1 MLLLIKDNKLL
12 TKNQIGVLYGVASV
26 ACFAM
31 MDACVKWLDQFPVG
45 EVLFARFFFGL
56 IPILMLIPK
65 SDLKTFYKTSRP
77 RLHIFRAVSGTL
89 AIIALFIALREIPLA
104 DVVSL
109 TFGGPI
115 FVTLGSI
122 FFLSEKVG
130 IRRWSAVFIG
140 FIGMLM
146 IVKPAYEELNVY
158 YIFPIIFCIFFACV
172 ALSIRSLSTTE
183 PNYRIA
189 LYFSVLSMVVG
200 LFTLP
205 YGWVMPNKFELFLLI
220 FCGIIGSVANILL
233 TVSLRIAEA
242 SLVTPTKYLNLVFAI
257 LLGYFIWGEIPRVLT
272 LIGAGLIIT
281 SSLIIFM
288 RESRLKKQV
297 VSPRT

>member
-1 MLLLIKDNKLL
+1 MF
-12 TKNQIGVLYGVASV
+12 TRNQLGVLYGIASV

-31 MDACVKWLDQFPVG
+31 MDASVKWLDMFPVG
-45 EVLFARFFFGL
+45 QVLFSRFFFGL
-56 IPILMLIPK
+56 IPILMLVPRGEF
-65 SDLKTFYKTSRP
+65 KTFYKTSRP
-77 RLHIFRAVSGTL
+77 KLHAFRAITGTL

-130 IRRWSAVFIG
+130 IKRWLAVLIG
-140 FIGMLM
+140 FFGMLL
-146 IVKPAYEELNVY
+146 IVKPAYEELNIY

-172 ALSIRSLSTTE
+172 ALSIRSLSSTE

-189 LYFSVLSMVVG
+189 LYFSLLSMTVG
-200 LFTLP
+200 LLTLP
-205 YGWVMPNKFELFLLI
+205 FGWVMPNKFELFLLI
-220 FCGIIGSVANILL
+220 FTGLVGSVANILL
-233 TVSLRIAEA
+233 TVSLRYAEA

-257 LLGYFIWGEIPRVLT
+257 LLGYFIWSEIPKLLT
-272 LIGAGLIIT
+272 LVGAGLIII
-281 SSLIIFM
+281 SSVIIFM
-288 RESRLKKQV
+288 RESELKKKV
-297 VSPRT
+297 VSSRP

>member
-1 MLLLIKDNKLL
+1 M
-12 TKNQIGVLYGVASV
+12 ASV

-31 MDACVKWLDQFPVG
+31 MDASVKWLDQFPVG

-56 IPILMLIPK
+56 IPILMLVPK
-65 SDLKTFYKTSRP
+65 NEIKTFYKTTRP
-77 RLHIFRAVSGTL
+77 KLHAFRAVSGTL

-130 IRRWSAVFIG
+130 IRRWSAVLIG
-140 FIGMLM
+140 FIGMLL
-146 IVKPAYEELNVY
+146 IIKPAYEDLNIY
-158 YIFPIIFCIFFACV
+158 YFFPIIFCIFFACV
-172 ALSIRSLSTTE
+172 ALSIRSLSSTE

-189 LYFSVLSMVVG
+189 LYFSLLSMLVG

-205 YGWVMPNKFELFLLI
+205 FGWKMPNLFELFLLI
-220 FCGIIGSVANILL
+220 FTGIIGSYANILL
-233 TVSLRIAEA
+233 TISLRISEA

-257 LLGYFIWGEIPRVLT
+257 FLGYFIWGEVPKILT
-272 LIGAGLIIT
+272 LIGAGLIII
-281 SSLIIFM
+281 SSIIIFI
-288 RESRLKKQV
+288 RKLN
-297 VSPRT
+297 

>member
-1 MLLLIKDNKLL
+1 MF
-12 TKNQIGVLYGVASV
+12 TRNQLGVLYGIASV

-31 MDACVKWLDQFPVG
+31 MDASVKWLDMFPVG
-45 EVLFARFFFGL
+45 QVLFSRFFFGL
-56 IPILMLIPK
+56 IPILMLVPRGEF
-65 SDLKTFYKTSRP
+65 KTFYKTSRP
-77 RLHIFRAVSGTL
+77 KLHAFRAISGTL

-130 IRRWSAVFIG
+130 IRRWLAVLIG
-140 FIGMLM
+140 FFGMLL
-146 IVKPAYEELNVY
+146 IVKPAYEELNIY

-172 ALSIRSLSTTE
+172 ALSLRSLSSTE

-189 LYFSVLSMVVG
+189 LYFSLLSMIVG

-205 YGWVMPNKFELFLLI
+205 FGWVMPNKFELFLLI
-220 FCGIIGSVANILL
+220 FTGLVGSVANILL
-233 TVSLRIAEA
+233 TVSLRYAEA

-257 LLGYFIWGEIPRVLT
+257 LLGYFIWSEIPKLLT
-272 LIGAGLIIT
+272 LVGAGLIII
-281 SSLIIFM
+281 SSVIIFM
-288 RESRLKKQV
+288 RESELKKKV
-297 VSPRT
+297 VSSRP

>member
-1 MLLLIKDNKLL
+1 ML
-12 TKNQIGVLYGVASV
+12 TRNQLGVLYGIASV

-31 MDACVKWLDQFPVG
+31 MDACVKWLDMFPVG
-45 EVLFARFFFGL
+45 QVLFSRFFFGL
-56 IPILMLIPK
+56 IPILMLVPRGEF
-65 SDLKTFYKTSRP
+65 KTFYKTSRP
-77 RLHIFRAVSGTL
+77 KLHAFRAITGTL

-130 IRRWSAVFIG
+130 IRRWLAVLIG
-140 FIGMLM
+140 FFGMLL
-146 IVKPAYEELNVY
+146 IVKPAYEELNIY

-172 ALSIRSLSTTE
+172 ALSIRSLSSTE

-189 LYFSVLSMVVG
+189 LYFSLLSMIVG
-200 LFTLP
+200 LLTLP
-205 YGWVMPNKFELFLLI
+205 FGWVMPNKFELFLLI
-220 FCGIIGSVANILL
+220 FTGLVGSGANILL
-233 TVSLRIAEA
+233 TVSLRYAEA

-257 LLGYFIWGEIPRVLT
+257 LLGYFIWSEIPKLLT
-272 LIGAGLIIT
+272 LVGAGLIII
-281 SSLIIFM
+281 SSVIIFM
-288 RESRLKKQV
+288 RESELKKKV
-297 VSPRT
+297 VSSRP

>member
-1 MLLLIKDNKLL
+1 ML

-31 MDACVKWLDQFPVG
+31 MDACVKWLDQYPVG
-45 EVLFARFFFGL
+45 EVLFCRFFFGL
-56 IPILMLIPK
+56 IPILMLVPK
-65 SDLKTFYKTSRP
+65 EELKTFYKTNRP
-77 RLHIFRAVSGTL
+77 KLHAFRAISGTL

-140 FIGMLM
+140 FIGMLL
-146 IVKPAYEELNVY
+146 IVKPAYDELNIY
-158 YIFPIIFCIFFACV
+158 YLFPIIFCIFFACV
-172 ALSIRSLSTTE
+172 ALSIRSLSSTE

-189 LYFSVLSMVVG
+189 LYFSLLSMVVG
-200 LFTLP
+200 LCTLP
-205 YGWVMPNKFELFLLI
+205 FGWVTPSKVDLLLLI
-220 FCGIIGSVANILL
+220 FTGVIGSIANILL

-257 LLGYFIWGEIPRVLT
+257 LLGYFIWGEIPKILT
-272 LIGAGLIIT
+272 LLGALLVIT
-281 SSLIIFM
+281 SSLIIFV
-288 RESRLKKQV
+288 RESKLKKQIIN
-297 VSPRT
+297 PRA

>member
-1 MLLLIKDNKLL
+1 MF
-12 TKNQIGVLYGVASV
+12 TRNQLGVLYGIASV

-31 MDACVKWLDQFPVG
+31 MDASVKWLDMFPVG
-45 EVLFARFFFGL
+45 QVLFSRFFFGL
-56 IPILMLIPK
+56 IPILMLVPRGEF
-65 SDLKTFYKTSRP
+65 KTFYKTSRP
-77 RLHIFRAVSGTL
+77 KLHAFRAITGTL

-130 IRRWSAVFIG
+130 VKRWLAVLIG
-140 FIGMLM
+140 FFGMLL
-146 IVKPAYEELNVY
+146 IVKPAYEELNIY

-172 ALSIRSLSTTE
+172 ALSIRSLSSTE

-189 LYFSVLSMVVG
+189 LYFSLLSMIVG
-200 LFTLP
+200 LLTLP
-205 YGWVMPNKFELFLLI
+205 FGWVMPNKFEFFLLI
-220 FCGIIGSVANILL
+220 FTGLVGSVANILL
-233 TVSLRIAEA
+233 TVSLRYAEA

-257 LLGYFIWGEIPRVLT
+257 LLGYFIWSEIPKLLT
-272 LIGAGLIIT
+272 LVGAGLIII
-281 SSLIIFM
+281 SSVIIFM
-288 RESRLKKQV
+288 RESELKKKV
-297 VSPRT
+297 VSSRP

>member
-1 MLLLIKDNKLL
+1 MF
-12 TKNQIGVLYGVASV
+12 TRNQLGVLYGIASV

-31 MDACVKWLDQFPVG
+31 MDASVKWLDMFPVG
-45 EVLFARFFFGL
+45 QVLFSRFFFGL
-56 IPILMLIPK
+56 IPILMLVPRGEF
-65 SDLKTFYKTSRP
+65 KTFYKTSRP
-77 RLHIFRAVSGTL
+77 KLHAFRAITGTL

-130 IRRWSAVFIG
+130 IKRWLAVLIG
-140 FIGMLM
+140 FFGMLL
-146 IVKPAYEELNVY
+146 IVKPAYEELNIY

-172 ALSIRSLSTTE
+172 ALSIRSLSSTE

-189 LYFSVLSMVVG
+189 LYFSLLSMIVG
-200 LFTLP
+200 LLTLP
-205 YGWVMPNKFELFLLI
+205 FGWVMPNKFELFLLI
-220 FCGIIGSVANILL
+220 FTGLVGSVANILL
-233 TVSLRIAEA
+233 TVSLRYAEA

-257 LLGYFIWGEIPRVLT
+257 FLGYFIWSEIPKLLT
-272 LIGAGLIIT
+272 LVGAGLIII
-281 SSLIIFM
+281 SSVIIFM
-288 RESRLKKQV
+288 RESELKKKV
-297 VSPRT
+297 VSSRP

>member
-1 MLLLIKDNKLL
+1 ML
-12 TKNQIGVLYGVASV
+12 NQNQLGVLYGVASV

-45 EVLFARFFFGL
+45 EVLFSRFFFGL
-56 IPILMLIPK
+56 IPILMLVPK
-65 SDLKTFYKTSRP
+65 SEFKTFYKTTRP
-77 RLHIFRAVSGTL
+77 KLHAFRAISGTL

-130 IRRWSAVFIG
+130 IRRWAAVFIG
-140 FIGMLM
+140 FVGMLL
-146 IVKPAYEELNVY
+146 IVKPAYDDLNIY
-158 YIFPIIFCIFFACV
+158 NFYPIVFCIFFACV
-172 ALSIRSLSTTE
+172 ALSIRSLSSTE

-189 LYFSVLSMVVG
+189 LYFSVLSMLVG
-200 LFTLP
+200 LMTLP
-205 YGWVMPNKFELFLLI
+205 FGWVMPSKFEFFLLI
-220 FCGIIGSVANILL
+220 FTGIIGSVANILL

-257 LLGYFIWGEIPRVLT
+257 LFGYFIWGEIPKTLT
-272 LIGAGLIIT
+272 LVGAGLIIL
-281 SSLIIFM
+281 SSIIIFS
-288 RESRLKKQV
+288 REKKLKKEIPT
-297 VSPRT
+297 PRI

>member
-1 MLLLIKDNKLL
+1 MF
-12 TKNQIGVLYGVASV
+12 TRNQLGVLYGIASV

-31 MDACVKWLDQFPVG
+31 MDASVKWLDMFPVG
-45 EVLFARFFFGL
+45 QVLFSRFFFGL
-56 IPILMLIPK
+56 IPILLLVPRGEF
-65 SDLKTFYKTSRP
+65 KTFYKTSRP
-77 RLHIFRAVSGTL
+77 KLHAFRAITGTL

-130 IRRWSAVFIG
+130 VKRWLAVLIG
-140 FIGMLM
+140 FFGMLL
-146 IVKPAYEELNVY
+146 IVKPAYEELNIY

-172 ALSIRSLSTTE
+172 ALSIRSLSSTE

-189 LYFSVLSMVVG
+189 LYFSLLSMIVG
-200 LFTLP
+200 LLTLP
-205 YGWVMPNKFELFLLI
+205 FGWVMPNKFELFLLI
-220 FCGIIGSVANILL
+220 FTGLVGSVANILL
-233 TVSLRIAEA
+233 TVSLRYAEA

-257 LLGYFIWGEIPRVLT
+257 LLGYFIWSEIPKLLT
-272 LIGAGLIIT
+272 LVGAGLIII
-281 SSLIIFM
+281 SSVIIFM
-288 RESRLKKQV
+288 RESELKKKV
-297 VSPRT
+297 VSSRP

>member
-1 MLLLIKDNKLL
+1 MF
-12 TKNQIGVLYGVASV
+12 TRNQLGVLYGIASV

-31 MDACVKWLDQFPVG
+31 MDASVKWLDMFPVG
-45 EVLFARFFFGL
+45 QVLFSRFFFGL
-56 IPILMLIPK
+56 IPILMLVPR
-65 SDLKTFYKTSRP
+65 SEFKTFYKTNRP
-77 RLHIFRAVSGTL
+77 KLHAFRAITGTL

-130 IRRWSAVFIG
+130 IRRWLAVLIG
-140 FIGMLM
+140 FFGMLL
-146 IVKPAYEELNVY
+146 IVKPAYEELNIY

-172 ALSIRSLSTTE
+172 ALSIRSLSSTE

-189 LYFSVLSMVVG
+189 LYFSLLSMIVG
-200 LFTLP
+200 LLTLP
-205 YGWVMPNKFELFLLI
+205 FGWVMPNKFELFLLI
-220 FCGIIGSVANILL
+220 FTGLVGSVANILL
-233 TVSLRIAEA
+233 TVSLRYAEA

-257 LLGYFIWGEIPRVLT
+257 LLGYFIWSEIPKLLT
-272 LIGAGLIIT
+272 LVGAGLIII
-281 SSLIIFM
+281 SSVIIFM
-288 RESRLKKQV
+288 RESELKKKV
-297 VSPRT
+297 VSSRP

>member
-1 MLLLIKDNKLL
+1 MF
-12 TKNQIGVLYGVASV
+12 TRNQLGVLYGIASV

-31 MDACVKWLDQFPVG
+31 MDASVKWLDMFPVG
-45 EVLFARFFFGL
+45 QVLFSRFFFGL
-56 IPILMLIPK
+56 IPILMLVPRGEF
-65 SDLKTFYKTSRP
+65 KTFYKTSRP
-77 RLHIFRAVSGTL
+77 KLHAFRAITGTL

-130 IRRWSAVFIG
+130 IKRWLAVLIG
-140 FIGMLM
+140 FFGMLL
-146 IVKPAYEELNVY
+146 IVKPAYEELNIY

-172 ALSIRSLSTTE
+172 ALSIRSLSSTE

-189 LYFSVLSMVVG
+189 LYFSLLSMIVG
-200 LFTLP
+200 LLTLP
-205 YGWVMPNKFELFLLI
+205 FGWVMPNKFELFLLI
-220 FCGIIGSVANILL
+220 FTGLVGSVANILL
-233 TVSLRIAEA
+233 TVSLRYAEA

-257 LLGYFIWGEIPRVLT
+257 LLGYFIWGEIPKLLT
-272 LIGAGLIIT
+272 LVGAGLIII
-281 SSLIIFM
+281 SSVIIFM
-288 RESRLKKQV
+288 RESELKKKV
-297 VSPRT
+297 VSSRP

>member
-1 MLLLIKDNKLL
+1 ML
-12 TKNQIGVLYGVASV
+12 TRNQLGVLYGIASV

-31 MDACVKWLDQFPVG
+31 MDASVKWLDMFPVG
-45 EVLFARFFFGL
+45 QVLFSRFFFGL
-56 IPILMLIPK
+56 IPILMLVPRGEF
-65 SDLKTFYKTSRP
+65 KTFYKTSRP
-77 RLHIFRAVSGTL
+77 KLHAFRAITGTL

-130 IRRWSAVFIG
+130 VKRWLAVLIG
-140 FIGMLM
+140 FFGMLL
-146 IVKPAYEELNVY
+146 IVKPAYEELNIY

-172 ALSIRSLSTTE
+172 ALSIRSLSSTE

-189 LYFSVLSMVVG
+189 LYFSLLSMIVG
-200 LFTLP
+200 LLTLP
-205 YGWVMPNKFELFLLI
+205 FGWVMPNKFELFLLI
-220 FCGIIGSVANILL
+220 FTGLVGSVANILL
-233 TVSLRIAEA
+233 TVSLRYAEA

-257 LLGYFIWGEIPRVLT
+257 LLGYFIWSEIPKLLT
-272 LIGAGLIIT
+272 LVGAGLIII
-281 SSLIIFM
+281 SSVIIFM
-288 RESRLKKQV
+288 RESELKKKV
-297 VSPRT
+297 VSSRP

>member
-1 MLLLIKDNKLL
+1 MF
-12 TKNQIGVLYGVASV
+12 TRNQLGVLYGIASV

-31 MDACVKWLDQFPVG
+31 MDASVKWLDMFPVG
-45 EVLFARFFFGL
+45 QVLFSRFFFGL
-56 IPILMLIPK
+56 IPILMLVPRGEF
-65 SDLKTFYKTSRP
+65 KTFYKTSRP
-77 RLHIFRAVSGTL
+77 KLHAFRAITGTL

-130 IRRWSAVFIG
+130 VKRWLAVLIG
-140 FIGMLM
+140 FFGMLL
-146 IVKPAYEELNVY
+146 IVKPAYEELNIY

-172 ALSIRSLSTTE
+172 ALSIRSLSSTE

-189 LYFSVLSMVVG
+189 LYFSLLSMIVG

-205 YGWVMPNKFELFLLI
+205 FGWVMPNKFELFLLI
-220 FCGIIGSVANILL
+220 FTGLVGSVANILL
-233 TVSLRIAEA
+233 TVSLRYAEA

-257 LLGYFIWGEIPRVLT
+257 LLGYFIWSEIPKLLT
-272 LIGAGLIIT
+272 LVGAGLIII
-281 SSLIIFM
+281 SSVIIFM
-288 RESRLKKQV
+288 RESELKKKV
-297 VSPRT
+297 VSSRP

>member
-1 MLLLIKDNKLL
+1 MF
-12 TKNQIGVLYGVASV
+12 TRNQLGVLYGIASV

-31 MDACVKWLDQFPVG
+31 MDASVKWLDMFPVG
-45 EVLFARFFFGL
+45 QVLFSRFFFGL
-56 IPILMLIPK
+56 IPILMLVPR
-65 SDLKTFYKTSRP
+65 SEFKTFYKTSRP
-77 RLHIFRAVSGTL
+77 KLHAFRAITGTL

-130 IRRWSAVFIG
+130 IKRWLAVLIG
-140 FIGMLM
+140 FFGMLL
-146 IVKPAYEELNVY
+146 IVKPAYEELNIY

-172 ALSIRSLSTTE
+172 ALSIRSLSSTE

-189 LYFSVLSMVVG
+189 LYFSLLSMIVG

-205 YGWVMPNKFELFLLI
+205 FGWVMPNTFEFFLLI
-220 FCGIIGSVANILL
+220 FTGLVGSVANILL
-233 TVSLRIAEA
+233 TVSLRFAEA

-257 LLGYFIWGEIPRVLT
+257 LLGYFIWSEIPKLLT
-272 LIGAGLIIT
+272 LVGAGLIIV
-281 SSLIIFM
+281 SSVIIFM
-288 RESRLKKQV
+288 RESELKKKV
-297 VSPRT
+297 VSSRP

>member
-1 MLLLIKDNKLL
+1 MLAR
-12 TKNQIGVLYGVASV
+12 NQLGVLYGVASV

-56 IPILMLIPK
+56 IPILMLVPK
-65 SDLKTFYKTSRP
+65 NEFKTFYKTTRP
-77 RLHIFRAVSGTL
+77 KLHAFRAVTGTL
-89 AIIALFIALREIPLA
+89 AIVALFIALREIPLA

-146 IVKPAYEELNVY
+146 IVKPAYEELNIY
-158 YIFPIIFCIFFACV
+158 YLFPIIFCIGMSYVAITIRKLSSTEPVWLISFFFSFAITIV
-172 ALSIRSLSTTE
+172 GVLSI
-183 PNYRIA
+183 P
-189 LYFSVLSMVVG
+189 F
-200 LFTLP
+200 
-205 YGWVMPNKFELFLLI
+205 GWIMPTFNDFLLL
-220 FCGIIGSVANILL
+220 CTIGLLGGTANLL
-233 TVSLRIAEA
+233 LSQSYKLSEV
-242 SLVTPTKYLNLVFAI
+242 SLVTPLKYLGLIFAI
-257 LLGYFIWGEIPRVLT
+257 SFGYFIWDEIPTIKT
-272 LIGAGLIIT
+272 LMGASLVII
-281 SSLIIFM
+281 SSIIIFR
-288 RESRLKKQV
+288 REIYLNKQV
-297 VSPRT
+297 TVSRNE

>member
-1 MLLLIKDNKLL
+1 MINNLKDNKLL
-12 TKNQIGVLYGVASV
+12 NKNQIGVLYGIASV

-56 IPILMLIPK
+56 IPILMLVPRNEI
-65 SDLKTFYKTSRP
+65 KTFYKTSRP
-77 RLHIFRAVSGTL
+77 KLHAFRAVSGTF
-89 AIIALFIALREIPLA
+89 AIVALFIALREIPLA

-130 IRRWSAVFIG
+130 FRRWSAVFIG
-140 FIGMLM
+140 FIGMLL
-146 IVKPAYEELNVY
+146 IVKPAYQELNIY
-158 YIFPIIFCIFFACV
+158 YIFPIIFCIFFSCV

-189 LYFSVLSMVVG
+189 LYFSLLSMFVG

-205 YGWVMPNKFELFLLI
+205 FGWIVPSKFELFLLI
-220 FCGIIGSVANILL
+220 FTGIIGSYANILL

-257 LLGYFIWGEIPRVLT
+257 LLGYFIWGEIPKILT
-272 LIGAGLIIT
+272 LLGATLIIV
-281 SSLIIFM
+281 SSIIIFV
-288 RESRLKKQV
+288 RESKLKKQV
-297 VSPRT
+297 VSPRA

>member
-1 MLLLIKDNKLL
+1 ML

-56 IPILMLIPK
+56 IPILMLVPK
-65 SDLKTFYKTSRP
+65 NDIKTFYKTTRP
-77 RLHIFRAVSGTL
+77 KLHAFRAISGTL
-89 AIIALFIALREIPLA
+89 AIVALFIALREIPLA

-122 FFLSEKVG
+122 FFLSERVG
-130 IRRWSAVFIG
+130 FRRWTAVIIG
-140 FIGMLM
+140 FIGMLL
-146 IVKPAYEELNVY
+146 IIRPAYDDLNIYYVY
-158 YIFPIIFCIFFACV
+158 PIIFCIFFACV

-189 LYFSVLSMVVG
+189 LYFSLLSMIVG
-200 LFTLP
+200 LLTLP
-205 YGWVMPNKFELFLLI
+205 FGWIMPTKFELFLLI
-220 FCGIIGSVANILL
+220 FTGIVGSVANILL
-233 TVSLRIAEA
+233 TISLRIAEA
-242 SLVTPTKYLNLVFAI
+242 SLVTPTKYLNLVFAV
-257 LLGYFIWGEIPRVLT
+257 LLGYFIWGEIPRILT
-272 LIGAGLIIT
+272 LIGAGLIII
-281 SSLIIFM
+281 SSIIIFM
-288 RESRLKKQV
+288 RETQLKKQV
-297 VSPRT
+297 ISPRP

>member
-1 MLLLIKDNKLL
+1 MF
-12 TKNQIGVLYGVASV
+12 TRNQLGVLYGIASV

-31 MDACVKWLDQFPVG
+31 MDASVKWLDMFPVG
-45 EVLFARFFFGL
+45 QVLFSRFFFGL
-56 IPILMLIPK
+56 IPILMLVPRGEF
-65 SDLKTFYKTSRP
+65 KTFYKTNRP
-77 RLHIFRAVSGTL
+77 KLHAFRAITGTL

-130 IRRWSAVFIG
+130 IRRWLAVLIG
-140 FIGMLM
+140 FFGMLL
-146 IVKPAYEELNVY
+146 IVKPAYEELNIY

-172 ALSIRSLSTTE
+172 ALSIRSLSSTE

-189 LYFSVLSMVVG
+189 LYFSLLSMIVG
-200 LFTLP
+200 LLTLP
-205 YGWVMPNKFELFLLI
+205 FGWVMPNKFEFFLLI
-220 FCGIIGSVANILL
+220 FTGLVGSVANILL
-233 TVSLRIAEA
+233 TVSLRYAEA

-257 LLGYFIWGEIPRVLT
+257 LLGYFIWSEIPKLLT
-272 LIGAGLIIT
+272 LVGAGLIII
-281 SSLIIFM
+281 SSVIIFM
-288 RESRLKKQV
+288 RESELKKKV
-297 VSPRT
+297 VSSRP

>member
-1 MLLLIKDNKLL
+1 MLSR
-12 TKNQIGVLYGVASV
+12 NQLGVLYGVASV

-45 EVLFARFFFGL
+45 EVLFSRFFFGL
-56 IPILMLIPK
+56 IPILMLVPK
-65 SDLKTFYKTSRP
+65 SEFKTFYKTTRP
-77 RLHIFRAVSGTL
+77 KLHAFRAVTGTL
-89 AIIALFIALREIPLA
+89 AIIALFVALREIPLA

-130 IRRWSAVFIG
+130 LRRWTAVFIG
-140 FIGMLM
+140 FLGMLF
-146 IVKPAYEELNVY
+146 IVKPAYDELNIY

-172 ALSIRSLSTTE
+172 ALSIRSLSSTE

-189 LYFSVLSMVVG
+189 LYFSLLSMLVG
-200 LFTLP
+200 LATLP
-205 YGWVMPNKFELFLLI
+205 FGWVMPSKFELTLLI
-220 FCGIIGSVANILL
+220 FTGIVGSVANILL
-233 TVSLRIAEA
+233 TISLRIAEA

-257 LLGYFIWGEIPRVLT
+257 LLGYFIWSEIPKALT

-281 SSLIIFM
+281 SSIIIFM
-288 RESRLKKQV
+288 RESQLKKQV
-297 VSPRT
+297 VSPRL

>member
-1 MLLLIKDNKLL
+1 ML
-12 TKNQIGVLYGVASV
+12 TRNQLGVLYGIASV

-31 MDACVKWLDQFPVG
+31 MDASVKWLDMFPVG
-45 EVLFARFFFGL
+45 QVLFSRFFFGL
-56 IPILMLIPK
+56 IPILMLVPRGEF
-65 SDLKTFYKTSRP
+65 KTFYKTSRP
-77 RLHIFRAVSGTL
+77 KLHAFRAITGTL

-130 IRRWSAVFIG
+130 IKRWLAVLIG
-140 FIGMLM
+140 FFGMLL
-146 IVKPAYEELNVY
+146 IVKPAYEELNIY

-172 ALSIRSLSTTE
+172 ALSIRSLSSTE

-189 LYFSVLSMVVG
+189 LYFSLLSMIVG
-200 LFTLP
+200 LLTLP
-205 YGWVMPNKFELFLLI
+205 FGWVMPNKFELFLLI
-220 FCGIIGSVANILL
+220 FTGLVGSVANILL
-233 TVSLRIAEA
+233 TVSLRYAEA

-257 LLGYFIWGEIPRVLT
+257 FLGYFIWSEIPKLLT
-272 LIGAGLIIT
+272 LVGAGLIII
-281 SSLIIFM
+281 SSVIIFM
-288 RESRLKKQV
+288 RESELKKKV
-297 VSPRT
+297 VSSRP

>member
-1 MLLLIKDNKLL
+1 MF
-12 TKNQIGVLYGVASV
+12 TRNQLGVLYGIASV

-31 MDACVKWLDQFPVG
+31 MDASVKWLDMFPVG
-45 EVLFARFFFGL
+45 QVLFSRFFFGL
-56 IPILMLIPK
+56 IPILMLVPRGEF
-65 SDLKTFYKTSRP
+65 KTFYKTSRP
-77 RLHIFRAVSGTL
+77 KLHAFRAITGTL

-130 IRRWSAVFIG
+130 VKRWLAVLIG
-140 FIGMLM
+140 FFGMLL
-146 IVKPAYEELNVY
+146 IVKPAYEELNIY

-172 ALSIRSLSTTE
+172 ALSIRSLSSTE

-189 LYFSVLSMVVG
+189 LYFSLLSMIMG
-200 LFTLP
+200 LLTLP
-205 YGWVMPNKFELFLLI
+205 FGWVMPNKFELFLLI
-220 FCGIIGSVANILL
+220 FTGLVGSVANILL
-233 TVSLRIAEA
+233 TVSLRYAEA

-257 LLGYFIWGEIPRVLT
+257 LLGYFIWSEIPKLLT
-272 LIGAGLIIT
+272 IVGAGLIII
-281 SSLIIFM
+281 SSVIIFM
-288 RESRLKKQV
+288 RESELKKKV
-297 VSPRT
+297 VSSRP

>member
-1 MLLLIKDNKLL
+1 ML

-56 IPILMLIPK
+56 IPILMLVPRNEI
-65 SDLKTFYKTSRP
+65 KTFYKTTRP
-77 RLHIFRAVSGTL
+77 KLHAFRAVSGTL

-130 IRRWSAVFIG
+130 LRRWSAVLIG
-140 FIGMLM
+140 FIGMLL
-146 IVKPAYEELNVY
+146 IIKPAYEDLNIY
-158 YIFPIIFCIFFACV
+158 YFFPVIFCIFFACV
-172 ALSIRSLSTTE
+172 ALSIRSLSSTE

-189 LYFSVLSMVVG
+189 LYFSLLSMFVG
-200 LFTLP
+200 FCTLP
-205 YGWVMPNKFELFLLI
+205 FGWKTPDMFELFLLI
-220 FCGIIGSVANILL
+220 FTGIIGSYANILL

-257 LLGYFIWGEIPRVLT
+257 FLGYFIWGEVPKILT
-272 LIGAGLIIT
+272 LVGAGLIII
-281 SSLIIFM
+281 SSIIIFI
-288 RESRLKKQV
+288 RETQLKKQII
-297 VSPRT
+297 SPRP

>member
-1 MLLLIKDNKLL
+1 MINNIKDNKLL
-12 TKNQIGVLYGVASV
+12 NKNQIGVLYGIASV

-56 IPILMLIPK
+56 IPILMLVPK
-65 SDLKTFYKTSRP
+65 TEIKTFYKTSRP
-77 RLHIFRAVSGTL
+77 KLHAFRAVSGTF
-89 AIIALFIALREIPLA
+89 AIVALFIALREIPLA

-130 IRRWSAVFIG
+130 LRRWSAVFIG
-140 FIGMLM
+140 FIGMLL
-146 IVKPAYEELNVY
+146 IVKPAYQELNIY

-189 LYFSVLSMVVG
+189 LYFSLLSMFVG

-205 YGWVMPNKFELFLLI
+205 FGWVVPSKFELFLLI
-220 FCGIIGSVANILL
+220 FTGIIGSYANILL

-257 LLGYFIWGEIPRVLT
+257 LLGYFIWGEIPKILT
-272 LIGAGLIIT
+272 LLGATLIIV
-281 SSLIIFM
+281 SSIIIFV
-288 RESRLKKQV
+288 RESKLKKQV
-297 VSPRT
+297 VSPRP

>member
-1 MLLLIKDNKLL
+1 LF
-12 TKNQIGVLYGVASV
+12 TRNQLGVLYGIASV

-31 MDACVKWLDQFPVG
+31 MDASVKWLDMFPVG
-45 EVLFARFFFGL
+45 QVLFSRFFFGL
-56 IPILMLIPK
+56 IPILMLVPR
-65 SDLKTFYKTSRP
+65 SEFKTFYKTSRP
-77 RLHIFRAVSGTL
+77 KLHAFRAITGTL

-130 IRRWSAVFIG
+130 IRRWLAVLIG
-140 FIGMLM
+140 FFGMLL
-146 IVKPAYEELNVY
+146 IVKPAYEELNIY

-172 ALSIRSLSTTE
+172 ALSIRSLSSTE

-189 LYFSVLSMVVG
+189 LYFSLLSMIVG
-200 LFTLP
+200 LLTLP
-205 YGWVMPNKFELFLLI
+205 FGWVMPNKFELFLLI
-220 FCGIIGSVANILL
+220 FTGLVGSVANILL
-233 TVSLRIAEA
+233 TISLRYAEA

-257 LLGYFIWGEIPRVLT
+257 LLGYFIWSEIPKLLT
-272 LIGAGLIIT
+272 LVGAGLIII
-281 SSLIIFM
+281 SSVIIFM
-288 RESRLKKQV
+288 RESELKKKV
-297 VSPRT
+297 VSSRP

>member
-1 MLLLIKDNKLL
+1 MF
-12 TKNQIGVLYGVASV
+12 TRNQLGVLYGIASV

-31 MDACVKWLDQFPVG
+31 MDASVKWLDMFPVG
-45 EVLFARFFFGL
+45 QVLFSRFFFGL
-56 IPILMLIPK
+56 IPILMLVPRGEF
-65 SDLKTFYKTSRP
+65 KTFYKTSRP
-77 RLHIFRAVSGTL
+77 KLHAFRAITGTL

-130 IRRWSAVFIG
+130 IKRWLAVLIG
-140 FIGMLM
+140 FFGMLL
-146 IVKPAYEELNVY
+146 IVKPAYEELNIY

-172 ALSIRSLSTTE
+172 ALSIRSLSSTE

-189 LYFSVLSMVVG
+189 LYFSLLSMIVG
-200 LFTLP
+200 LLTLP
-205 YGWVMPNKFELFLLI
+205 FGWVMPNKFELFLLI
-220 FCGIIGSVANILL
+220 FTGLVGSVANILL
-233 TVSLRIAEA
+233 TVSLRYAEA

-257 LLGYFIWGEIPRVLT
+257 LLGYFIWSEIPKVLT
-272 LIGAGLIIT
+272 LVGAGLIII
-281 SSLIIFM
+281 SSVIIFM
-288 RESRLKKQV
+288 RESELKKKV
-297 VSPRT
+297 VSSRP

>member
-1 MLLLIKDNKLL
+1 LL

-56 IPILMLIPK
+56 IPILMLVPK
-65 SDLKTFYKTSRP
+65 NDIKTFYKTTRP
-77 RLHIFRAVSGTL
+77 KLHAFRAISGTL
-89 AIIALFIALREIPLA
+89 AIVALFIALREIPLA

-122 FFLSEKVG
+122 FFLSERVG
-130 IRRWSAVFIG
+130 FRRWTAVIIG
-140 FIGMLM
+140 FIGMLL
-146 IVKPAYEELNVY
+146 IIRPAYDDLNIYYVY
-158 YIFPIIFCIFFACV
+158 PIIFCIFFACV

-189 LYFSVLSMVVG
+189 LYFSLLSMIVG
-200 LFTLP
+200 LLTLP
-205 YGWVMPNKFELFLLI
+205 FGWIMPTKFELFLLI
-220 FCGIIGSVANILL
+220 FTGIVGSVANILL
-233 TVSLRIAEA
+233 TISLRIAEA
-242 SLVTPTKYLNLVFAI
+242 SLVTPTKYLNLVFAV
-257 LLGYFIWGEIPRVLT
+257 LLGYFIWGEIPRILT
-272 LIGAGLIIT
+272 LVGAGLIII
-281 SSLIIFM
+281 SSIIIFM
-288 RESRLKKQV
+288 RETQLKKQV
-297 VSPRT
+297 ISPRP

>member
-1 MLLLIKDNKLL
+1 ML

-31 MDACVKWLDQFPVG
+31 MDASVKWLDQFPVG

-56 IPILMLIPK
+56 IPILMLVPK
-65 SDLKTFYKTSRP
+65 NEIKTFYKTTRP
-77 RLHIFRAVSGTL
+77 KLHAFRAVSGTL

-109 TFGGPI
+109 TFGGPR

-130 IRRWSAVFIG
+130 IRRWSAVLIG
-140 FIGMLM
+140 FIGMLL
-146 IVKPAYEELNVY
+146 IIKPAYEDLNIY
-158 YIFPIIFCIFFACV
+158 YLFPIIFCIFFACV
-172 ALSIRSLSTTE
+172 ALSIRSLSSTE

-189 LYFSVLSMVVG
+189 LYFSLLSMLVG

-205 YGWVMPNKFELFLLI
+205 FGWKMPNLFELFLLI
-220 FCGIIGSVANILL
+220 FTGIIGSYANILL
-233 TVSLRIAEA
+233 TISLRISEA

-257 LLGYFIWGEIPRVLT
+257 FLGYFIWGEVPKILT
-272 LIGAGLIIT
+272 LIGAGLIII
-281 SSLIIFM
+281 SSIIIFI
-288 RESRLKKQV
+288 RETQLKKQII
-297 VSPRT
+297 SPRQ